1 MVMLALVHLRA
12 DACVEA
18 ELLASVASIGL
29 QKLLASVA
37 SIGLQKLLTDK
48 GAILKS
54 DAQLIVS
61 CSC

>member
-1 MVMLALVHLRA
+1 MGMLALVHLRA

-29 QKLLASVA
+29 QKLL
-37 SIGLQKLLTDK
+37 TDK
-48 GAILKS
+48 VAILKS
-54 DAQLIVS
+54 DAQLIVT